1 MINYFSL
8 QITRKLT
15 RMTGDNH
22 TTVTKFIL
30 LGLTDRLELQ
40 VPLFVTFFLIYL
52 ITLMGN
58 IGMILVIQIDPQLH
72 TPMYFFLSNLS
83 FLDVCYS
90 STIAPNMLVNFLVES
105 KAISYSGCLTQY
117 GFFVVFVTTE
127 IFLLAVMAYDRYVAI
142 CNPLLYMVTMTKR
155 VCITLVVGSYFSGLI
170 NSLINTSSLRRL
182 SFCDSNVI
190 NNFYCDLTSLLKL
203 SCSDVSVNER
213 LLFTCGSLF
222 EMSTFLIIIISYILI
237 VIAVLRIH
245 SVQGRHKAF
254 ATCTSHLTA
263 VTIFHGTIFFMYLRP
278 SASYSLDTDQ
288 IASVFYTIV
297 IPMLNPLI
305 YSLRNRDVKC
315 AVRKLLSRKVIVTQ

>member
-1 MINYFSL
+1 
-8 QITRKLT
+8 
-15 RMTGDNH
+15 MTGDNH

-30 LGLTDRLELQ
+30 VGLTDRLELQ
-40 VPLFVTFFLIYL
+40 VLLFVTFFLIYL
-52 ITLMGN
+52 VTLLGN
-58 IGMILVIQIDPQLH
+58 IGMNLVIQIDPQLH

-90 STIAPNMLVNFLVES
+90 STIAPNMLVNFLVET
-105 KAISYSGCLTQY
+105 KDISYSGCLTQY

-127 IFLLAVMAYDRYVAI
+127 MFLLAVMAYDRYIAI
-142 CNPLLYMVTMTKR
+142 CSPLLYTVIMTKR
-155 VCITLVVGSYFSGLI
+155 VCIMLVVGSYFWGLI
-170 NSLINTSSLRRL
+170 NSLINTSSLQRL
-182 SFCDSNVI
+182 FFCDSNVI

-213 LLFTCGSLF
+213 LLFTCGTLF

-237 VIAVLRIH
+237 VIAVLRIR
-245 SVQGRHKAF
+245 SVQGRRKAF
-254 ATCTSHLTA
+254 ATCASHLTA
-263 VTIFHGTIFFMYLRP
+263 VTLFHGTIFFMYLRP
-278 SASYSLDTDQ
+278 SARYSLDTDK

-315 AVRKLLSRKVIVTQ
+315 AVRKVLSRKVIITQGKSSITSFRVTNGEG